1 MNNDCHYEWNRARGL
16 YLVCSKSKQE
26 GNHGSQNSHDHG
38 KAVSEF
44 NTEVFIESILLIS
57 VGLALIYALD

>member
-1 MNNDCHYEWNRARGL
+1 MSDCHYEWNRARGL
-16 YLVCSKSKQE
+16 YLVCSKSGQD
-26 GNHGSQNSHDHG
+26 GSKRSRDSHDHN

-44 NTEVFIESILLIS
+44 NTEAFVESLLLVF